1 MTNSFPSFSKL
12 LAAFA
17 LTAVIGLPSLFAAPT
32 TDQLLPNTTK
42 AYFAV
47 PNLDDLQ
54 KRFETT
60 QIHQLMTDPV
70 IKPFAEDL
78 KRQLQSR
85 FDQTGIRLGISFD
98 DLENLNAG
106 EAASAVIA
114 VEDDK
119 QPHALALI
127 VDVTGSLEDAQELVN
142 RIGKELIDQG
152 AEQSTTEIAGQQV
165 TQYTVT
171 DEDNPEASYSAYYII
186 YNDHIIATDHTKV
199 LADVMARFETPG
211 NDNVAGIKAYQVA
224 MQRCDD
230 ASEVAPQIRWFVEPF
245 GYAKTVQAA
254 AGITPEGK
262 NFQELLLG
270 QGFGAIHG
278 LGGWVVVA
286 EGENEFTHHTFVYAP
301 RDTEGIEAQIAL
313 ENEAQSNGKEK
324 DERTAAKESDRYR
337 LAARMLDFPNSETQD
352 PQSWIPSNVSTYT
365 TMNWNLRDS
374 FEYAKTLV
382 NDYLDAEEGQD
393 LFEEILE
400 GIAHDV
406 NGPQLNIRDELVGYL
421 AGRVSVMTGF
431 KEPVDIDTHQ
441 WLAAIDVTDA
451 PAVRKAVAKFMNAEP
466 NKKERDF
473 NGFTIYEVLNVEEE
487 IDVELN
493 VDFGDGFG
501 DDGFGNEGFG
511 DEGFGGEDFGAGDE
525 EATGA
530 QPLISQ
536 WAVTVSDS
544 GHIIVA
550 SSADFIEDLLREQD
564 AAKLDE
570 TDDYQR
576 VEAALKSLG
585 AKSTSMRMF
594 SRLDKKNEPNYKLLQ
609 QGKMQQSDTIAG
621 KLLNRLMGSA
631 EEDKKVE
638 KLDVSKMPEFEKVAK
653 YLGPSGTYVQTREDG
668 WFISGAVLKKN

>member
-1 MTNSFPSFSKL
+1 MTNLFPKL
-12 LAAFA
+12 MAAFA
-17 LTAVIGLPSLFAAPT
+17 LTIMFGLQAVLAAPS
-32 TDQLLPNTTK
+32 TDELLPNTTK

-47 PNLDDLQ
+47 PDLDDLQ
-54 KRFETT
+54 QRFEKT

-106 EAASAVIA
+106 EAASAVLA
-114 VEDDK
+114 VEDEE

-127 VDVTGSLEDAQELVN
+127 VDVTGSLEAAQELVD
-142 RIGKELIDQG
+142 RIGKELIEQG
-152 AEQSTTEIAGQQV
+152 AKESITEVAGQEV
-165 TQYTVT
+165 TKYTVT

-186 YNDHIIATDHTKV
+186 HNDHIIATDHTKV
-199 LADVMARFETPG
+199 LADIMSRFENPG
-211 NDNVAGIKAYQVA
+211 DDNVASIEAYQVA
-224 MQRCDD
+224 MQRCKE
-230 ASEVAPQIRWFVEPF
+230 ASAVAPQIRWFVEPF
-245 GYAKTVQAA
+245 GYAKTIQAA
-254 AGITPEGK
+254 AGVVPEGK

-270 QGFGAIHG
+270 QGFGAIRG

-301 RDTEGIEAQIAL
+301 HDVEGVKAQIAI
-313 ENEAQSNGKEK
+313 EDEAAANGTEK
-324 DERTAAKESDRYR
+324 DKRIAAKDSDRYR
-337 LAARMLDFPNSETQD
+337 LAARMLDFPNSENQT
-352 PQSWIPSNVSTYT
+352 PQTWIPSNVSTYT

-374 FEYAKTLV
+374 FEYAKSLV
-382 NDYLDAEEGQD
+382 NEYLDAEEGQD
-393 LFEEILE
+393 LFEEILK

-406 NGPQLNIRDELVGYL
+406 NGPQLNIRDELVSYL
-421 AGRVSVMTGF
+421 AGRVSIMTGF
-431 KEPVDIDTHQ
+431 KTPVDVDTHQ

-451 PAVRKAVAKFMNAEP
+451 PAVRKAVAKFMSAEP
-466 NKKERDF
+466 NKQEREF

-501 DDGFGNEGFG
+501 GEGFGGDEDFGG
-511 DEGFGGEDFGAGDE
+511 DEGFGGEDFGAPE
-525 EATGA
+525 EATGS

-550 SSADFIEDLLREQD
+550 SSADFIEDLLREQE
-564 AAKLDE
+564 APKLDG

-576 VEAALKSLG
+576 VDAALKSLG
-585 AKSTSMRMF
+585 ADSTSMRMF

-621 KLLNRLMGSA
+621 KLLGRLMGPA
-631 EEDKKVE
+631 NEDKKVE

-653 YLGPSGTYVQTREDG
+653 YLGPAGTYVQTREDG

>member
-1 MTNSFPSFSKL
+1 MTNSFSKL
-12 LAAFA
+12 MVAFA
-17 LTAVIGLPSLFAAPT
+17 LTTVFGLSSVFAAPST
-32 TDQLLPNTTK
+32 AQLLPDTTK

-47 PNLDDLQ
+47 PDLDELQ
-54 KRFETT
+54 QRFEKT

-70 IKPFAEDL
+70 IKPFADEL

-85 FDQTGIRLGISFD
+85 FDQTGIRLGINFE
-98 DLENLNAG
+98 DLENLSAG

-114 VEDDK
+114 VEDEV

-142 RIGKELIDQG
+142 RIGKELVEQG
-152 AEQSTTEIAGQQV
+152 AVESSIEVAGQEV
-165 TQYTVT
+165 AKYTVT
-171 DEDNPEASYSAYYII
+171 DEDDPEVSYSAYYII
-186 YNDHIIATDHTKV
+186 HKDHIISTDHTKV
-199 LADVMARFETPG
+199 MADIMARFENPG
-211 NDNVAGIKAYQVA
+211 DDNVAGLEAYQVA
-224 MQRCDD
+224 MQRCED
-230 ASEVAPQIRWFVEPF
+230 ASEVAAQIRWFVEPF

-254 AGITPEGK
+254 AGVEPQGK

-270 QGFGAIHG
+270 QGFGAIRG

-286 EGENEFTHHTFVYAP
+286 EGEKEFTHHTFVYAP
-301 RDTEGIEAQIAL
+301 RDTQGIEAQITL
-313 ENEAQSNGKEK
+313 EDEAAANGTEK
-324 DERTAAKESDRYR
+324 DERIAAKDSDQYR
-337 LAARMLDFPNSETQD
+337 LAARMLDFPNTENQA

-382 NDYLDAEEGQD
+382 NEYLDAEEGQD

-406 NGPQLNIRDELVGYL
+406 NGPQLDIRAELIGYL
-421 AGRVSVMTGF
+421 AGRVSIMTGF

-441 WLAAIDVTDA
+441 WLAAIDITDA
-451 PAVRKAVAKFMNAEP
+451 PAVRKAVAKFMSAEP
-466 NKKERDF
+466 NKQEREF

-487 IDVELN
+487 IDIELN
-493 VDFGDGFG
+493 LEFG
-501 DDGFGNEGFG
+501 DDSFGGEGFGG
-511 DEGFGGEDFGAGDE
+511 DEGFGGEDFGAPEE
-525 EATGA
+525 EAVGS

-536 WAVTVSDS
+536 WADTVSDS

-550 SSADFIEDLLREQD
+550 SGADFIEDLLREKD
-564 AAKLDE
+564 ANKLDD

-585 AKSTSMRMF
+585 ADSTSMRMF

-609 QGKMQQSDTIAG
+609 QGKMHQSDTIAG
-621 KLLNRLMGSA
+621 KLLNRLMGA
-631 EEDKKVE
+631 PEEEQNIE

-653 YLGPSGTYVQTREDG
+653 YLGPSGTYVQTRDDG

>member
-1 MTNSFPSFSKL
+1 VTKSFSKT

-17 LTAVIGLPSLFAAPT
+17 LTAVIGLPSLFAAPS

-47 PNLDDLQ
+47 PNLEDLQ

-85 FDQTGIRLGISFD
+85 FDQTGIRLGISFE
-98 DLENLNAG
+98 DLENLKAG

-114 VEDDK
+114 VEDDE
-119 QPHALALI
+119 QPHALALL
-127 VDVTGSLEDAQELVN
+127 VDVTGSLEEAQELVN
-142 RIGKELIDQG
+142 RIGKELVDQG
-152 AEQSTTEIAGQQV
+152 AEQSTTEVAGQEV
-165 TQYTVT
+165 TKYTIT
-171 DEDNPEASYSAYYII
+171 DEENPEVSYSAYYII
-186 YNDHIIATDHTKV
+186 FNDHIIATDHTKV

-211 NDNVAGIKAYQVA
+211 DDNVAGIEAYQAA

-245 GYAKTVQAA
+245 GYAKTIQAA
-254 AGITPEGK
+254 AGVIPEGK
-262 NFQELLLG
+262 NFQQLLLG
-270 QGFGAIHG
+270 QGFGAIRG

-301 RDTEGIEAQIAL
+301 RDDEGINAQIAL
-313 ENEAQSNGKEK
+313 EDEAQSNGTEK
-324 DERTAAKESDRYR
+324 DDRTAAKESDHYR
-337 LAARMLDFPNSETQD
+337 LAARMLDFPNSETQA
-352 PQSWIPSNVSTYT
+352 PQSWIPANVSTYT

-406 NGPQLNIRDELVGYL
+406 NGPQLDIREELVGYL
-421 AGRVSVMTGF
+421 AGRVSIMTGF
-431 KEPVDIDTHQ
+431 KEPVDVDTHQ

-451 PAVRKAVAKFMNAEP
+451 PAVRKAVAKFMSAEP
-466 NKKERDF
+466 NKHEREF

-501 DDGFGNEGFG
+501 DEGFGDGGFG

-525 EATGA
+525 EAAGS

-564 AAKLDE
+564 AAKLDG

-576 VEAALKSLG
+576 VEAALKALG
-585 AKSTSMRMF
+585 ADSTSMRMF

-609 QGKMQQSDTIAG
+609 QGKMQQTDTIAG

-631 EEDKKVE
+631 DEDNKIE

-653 YLGPSGTYVQTREDG
+653 YLGPSGTYVQTRGDG

>member
-1 MTNSFPSFSKL
+1 MTKSFSKL
-12 LAAFA
+12 MTAIT
-17 LTAVIGLPSLFAAPT
+17 LTVFLGVHSVFAAPS
-32 TDQLLPNTTK
+32 TDQLLPDTTK

-47 PNLDDLQ
+47 PDLDELQ
-54 KRFETT
+54 TRFEKT
-60 QIHQLMTDPV
+60 QIYQLMTDPV

-85 FDQTGIRLGISFD
+85 FDQTGIRLGISFE
-98 DLENLNAG
+98 DLENLSAG

-114 VEDDK
+114 VEDEE

-127 VDVTGSLEDAQELVN
+127 VDVTDSLEDAQELLD
-142 RIGKELIDQG
+142 RIGQELIDQG
-152 AEQSTTEIAGQQV
+152 AEQSTTEIAGQEV

-171 DEDNPEASYSAYYII
+171 SEENPDLSYNAYYII
-186 YNDHIIATDHTKV
+186 FEDHIITTDHSKV
-199 LADVMARFETPG
+199 LADVMARFEEPG
-211 NDNVAGIKAYQVA
+211 TDNVAGIEAYQVA
-224 MQRCDD
+224 MQHCDD
-230 ASEVAPQIRWFVEPF
+230 ASEVSPQVRWFIEPF
-245 GYAKTVQAA
+245 GYAKTIQAA
-254 AGITPEGK
+254 AGVEPQGK

-270 QGFGAIHG
+270 QGFGALRG

-301 RDTEGIEAQIAL
+301 RDTDGVESQIAQEAEAA
-313 ENEAQSNGKEK
+313 ENGSETDQ
-324 DERTAAKESDRYR
+324 RIAAKDSDRYR
-337 LAARMLDFPNSETQD
+337 LAARILDFPNTEAQD
-352 PQSWIPSNVSTYT
+352 PQPWIPSTVSTYT

-382 NDYLDAEEGQD
+382 NEYLDAEEGQD

-406 NGPQLNIRDELVGYL
+406 NGPQLDIREELVGYL

-431 KEPVDIDTHQ
+431 KEPVDVDSHQ

-451 PAVRKAVAKFMNAEP
+451 PAVRKAVAKFMSAEP
-466 NKKERDF
+466 NKEEREF

-493 VDFGDGFG
+493 LEFGEGFDVEGFG
-501 DDGFGNEGFG
+501 G
-511 DEGFGGEDFGAGDE
+511 DEGFGGEDFGAPEE
-525 EATGA
+525 EAVGA

-564 AAKLDE
+564 AARLNE

-576 VEAALKSLG
+576 VEVALKALG
-585 AKSTSMRMF
+585 ADSTSIRMF

-621 KLLNRLMGSA
+621 KLLKRLMGSA
-631 EEDKKVE
+631 EEKQVE